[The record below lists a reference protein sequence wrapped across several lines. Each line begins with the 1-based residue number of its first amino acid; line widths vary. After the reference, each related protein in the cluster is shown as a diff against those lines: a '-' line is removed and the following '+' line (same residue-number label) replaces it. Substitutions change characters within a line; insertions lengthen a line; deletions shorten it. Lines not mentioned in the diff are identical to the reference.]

1 MRCRIP
7 WTFMILLLSTVA
19 VAATPTSA
27 QMQVAMQ
34 AQSSQQAPPPAAAQ
48 SLTLQEA
55 EKIAIQN
62 HPQIQAASYL
72 AAAAKAQV
80 TEARSD
86 YYPHAYGSVTGVK
99 AENNSRVAAGALN
112 NPIIFSRF
120 ADGVTVQQLVTDFG
134 RTHELVKS
142 SELHAKAQEENVT
155 TTRAD
160 VLLQVDAAY
169 YGVLKAQAVLEVAQ
183 ETVKDRQLVS
193 DQITALEK
201 NKLKSG
207 LDVSFANVDLAQAQ
221 LLLVQAQNDLQA
233 SFAELSAALGY
244 SDQRTFQL
252 AEQPLPPAPPAD
264 LPTLIAQAI
273 GNRPELVSRRLEVN
287 SAQSYATA
295 ERDLWFPTLSAV
307 GTAGLTPYR
316 QDTLASR
323 YAAAGFN
330 VNIPI
335 FNGRQFNALHAE
347 ATAEA
352 NAQQQYL
359 RDLQDAIVRD
369 VRKAWLNANSGY
381 HRLALTDQL
390 LNQANQAL
398 NLAQARYKL
407 GLSSIIELS
416 QSQLNET
423 QAEIAQASAKYDYAA
438 QLSALNYQIGALQ

>member
-1 MRCRIP
+1 
-7 WTFMILLLSTVA
+7 MILLLSTVA

-347 ATAEA
+347 ANAEA

-381 HRLALTDQL
+381 QRLALTDQL

>member
-381 HRLALTDQL
+381 QRLALTDQL